1 MKVTINETEKED
13 LEFPKL
19 MIARNTNF
27 IILAVDKSDKDF
39 IGGVVISESEY
50 YPVGYIYHSW
60 NIYDFQDFKG
70 SITLEN
76 E

>member
-1 MKVTINETEKED
+1 MKVTINETEKPY

-27 IILAVDKSDKDF
+27 IILATDKNDEDF
-39 IGGVVISESEY
+39 IRGVVISKSEY
-50 YPVGYIYHSW
+50 YPVGYIYDNW
-60 NIYDFQDFKG
+60 NTYDFQNFNG